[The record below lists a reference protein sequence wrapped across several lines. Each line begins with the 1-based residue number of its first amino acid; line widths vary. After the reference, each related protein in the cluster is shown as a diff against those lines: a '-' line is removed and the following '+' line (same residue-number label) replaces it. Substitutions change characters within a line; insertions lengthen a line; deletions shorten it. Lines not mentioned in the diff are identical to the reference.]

1 MICHLA
7 GPLRAFYLK
16 EGVVLAVDAV
26 NKPQEFMMGK
36 RLITGKVK
44 VDPERL
50 ADARCPNERTN
61 GLKGRVPMPLVKY
74 IENNG
79 TEHEIHV
86 ENGVSVMQ
94 GAVDNMIDG
103 IIAECG
109 GACSCATCHCYVDEA
124 WFDKVGAAEEM
135 EQDMIDCAM
144 EPQQTSRLSCQ
155 IMVSDELDGLVVRLP
170 ESQY

>member
-1 MICHLA
+1 
-7 GPLRAFYLK
+7 
-16 EGVVLAVDAV
+16 
-26 NKPQEFMMGK
+26 
-36 RLITGKVK
+36 
-44 VDPERL
+44 
-50 ADARCPNERTN
+50 
-61 GLKGRVPMPLVKY
+61 MPLVKY
-74 IENNG
+74 IEDNG
-79 TEHEIHV
+79 AEHEVHV

-144 EPQQTSRLSCQ
+144 DPQQTSRLSCQ
-155 IMVSDELDGLVVRLP
+155 ITMSDDLDGLVVRLP